1 MCEREIETA
10 KVSTFLF
17 ERKQRAFP
25 NLKRLT
31 SALTL
36 HPDGV
41 IRPGVTSAWSSAPVS
56 GSRLPCEV
64 DGTLVTACER
74 GAASAELRLCA
85 ACVVG

>member
-10 KVSTFLF
+10 KASTFLF

-36 HPDGV
+36 RPDGV
-41 IRPGVTSAWSSAPVS
+41 IRPSETSAWRSVPVS